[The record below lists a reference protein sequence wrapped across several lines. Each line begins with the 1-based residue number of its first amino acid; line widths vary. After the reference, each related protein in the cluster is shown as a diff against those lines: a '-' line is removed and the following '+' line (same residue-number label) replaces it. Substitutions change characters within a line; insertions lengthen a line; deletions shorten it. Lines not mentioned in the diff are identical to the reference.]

1 MYDVKLLYCAV
12 CVKMR
17 RLKPAVLK
25 VKNIGRDEKA
35 STVSIPLKVD
45 TQTSSSQS
53 IPEVGGNENIAEQDA
68 PLCEDDELSPP
79 FATAH
84 EKRVLSTSE
93 NWVKYETICCPP
105 I

>member
-1 MYDVKLLYCAV
+1 MKLLYCAM
-12 CVKMR
+12 CVKTH

-25 VKNIGRDEKA
+25 VKNIGRDRKA

-68 PLCEDDELSPP
+68 PLLEENDLSPP

-84 EKRVLSTSE
+84 EKRVLRPLSTST
-93 NWVKYETICCPP
+93 VS
-105 I
+105 